1 MKKIFIISIF
11 ISFSVG
17 IFAQEDNSFYSPSV
31 EKKKE
36 KVLDTAFACNKPKE
50 NADTVAYFQP
60 TNIQTNEDFAYKQE
74 DSKDKYYY
82 QPTKVQPQQNY
93 YANNQPQYRPQ
104 QAVVYKPEQ
113 RQVVR
118 YEPQPKPKNQAGTN
132 GSTYRNNV
140 TAYNHVIYA
149 DKF

>member
-36 KVLDTAFACNKPKE
+36 KVLDTAF
-50 NADTVAYFQP
+50 AYFQP

-118 YEPQPKPKNQAGTN
+118 YEPQPKPQTQAGTN